1 MIYLDNA
8 ATTYPKPKSVYAAAI
23 DALTRYGANPGR
35 SAHDIARAASS
46 AVYAVREKVAEFFGC
61 PSPENVVFTLNTTHA
76 LNLAI
81 CGVVKPEGRVVTT
94 LAEHNAVLRPLYKL
108 QAEIGCKI
116 DFVKPDFLNHA
127 ATLREFSRLV
137 KPDACAVVVSACS
150 NVNGYKFPLEAIGKI
165 CRRNGVP
172 FIVDGAQGAGYF
184 DIDMQK
190 CSIDMLCV
198 PGHKGLYGICGAGAL
213 IVGKGFEE
221 KISPLMTGGSGVMSK
236 SKTMP
241 PFLPEKL
248 EVGTI
253 ATVPVIT
260 MGAGIDYINAVGIEE
275 LNYRTMQCSRVATQA
290 LGNMKGVNI
299 YSGFG
304 SIVLFNVQN
313 VQCDRV
319 SELLNEEKI
328 AVRSGIHC
336 APLTHEL
343 LKTGEDGAVRAS
355 FGAFNTPSDA
365 ERLIKCIEKIKKF

>member
-8 ATTYPKPKSVYAAAI
+8 ATTFPKPESVYKAAEN
-23 DALTRYGANPGR
+23 ALKRYGANPGR
-35 SAHDIARAASS
+35 SAHDMALDTAR
-46 AVYAVREKVAEFFGC
+46 AVYAVREKVADFFGC

-81 CGVVKPEGRVVTT
+81 CGVVKPASRVVTT
-94 LAEHNAVLRPLYKL
+94 LMEHNAVLRPLYKL
-108 QAEIGCKI
+108 SDEKGCEI
-116 DFVKPDFLNHA
+116 DFVKPDFLNPA
-127 ATLREFSRLV
+127 ATVREFARKIS
-137 KPDACAVVVSACS
+137 PDVSAVAVSACS
-150 NVNGYKFPLEAIGKI
+150 NVNGYKFPLESIGKI

-184 DIDMQK
+184 DINMQK

-213 IVGKGFEE
+213 IVGKGFED
-221 KISPLMTGGSGVMSK
+221 KIFPLMTGGSGVMSK
-236 SKTMP
+236 SRTMP

-248 EVGTI
+248 EVGTL

-260 MGAGIDYINAVGIEE
+260 MRAGMDYINAVGIDE
-275 LNYRTMQCSRVATQA
+275 LNYRTMRCARVAVQA
-290 LGNMKGVNI
+290 LGNMKGVNL
-299 YSGFG
+299 YSGFS

-313 VQCDRV
+313 AQCDRV
-319 SELLNEEKI
+319 AELLNGENI

-336 APLTHEL
+336 APLAHEL

-355 FGAFNTPSDA
+355 FGAFNTVSDA
-365 ERLIKCIEKIKKF
+365 EKLIKSVEKIKKF